1 MAASFVAGQD
11 TSVERGAIGRRASEA
26 EVDLL
31 RELVPLAV
39 ANLEP
44 NP

>member
-1 MAASFVAGQD
+1 MCQGMAASFVAGHD
-11 TSVERGAIGRRASEA
+11 TSPERGAIGRRASET

-31 RELVPLAV
+31 RELIPL
-39 ANLEP
+39 